1 VLSGW
6 LALVALVTA
15 GLWGVRSALDKSHM
29 AMAYLLLVLGASA
42 RHGGR
47 LGLALAVVCFLSF
60 NFFLLPPYYTF
71 AIAQPLDWFVLFT
84 FLVTAAVAAQLLD
97 TTRSQAAAAQ
107 QRADEIDRLSTLGA
121 ETLNAPGAEEAV
133 QAIARVLRDTL
144 GVGLCEIHGWNA
156 EQKSLRL
163 IGSGGETDPEPT
175 GGADELLRYVAQ
187 ERAAVVV
194 RTDRTTHVA
203 SRGDLGVDAILT
215 GYDDARVFLIPL
227 EVRGAVVGVLRL
239 ADPGAIHLGDERAR
253 FAGVLS
259 YYAALGLERV
269 RLGAE
274 EARAKALKE
283 EDRLKDALL
292 ASVSHDLRTPLT
304 TIKALAY
311 ELRATGDERVVS
323 IEREADR
330 LNRLV
335 ADLLD
340 LSRIRGG
347 GLPLKLE
354 INAADDL
361 VGAALAGVRGLP
373 GASAIRAE
381 VKSDEGVLL
390 GRFDFVQALRA
401 LTNLLEN
408 ALKHCGGQPVEL
420 KVGRVGDRL
429 LFRVLDRGPGVP
441 AEETERIFEPFYKA
455 PGSPSTGAG
464 LGLAIAR
471 RSAEAQGGAVRLES
485 RPGGGSVFTLD
496 LAAADVTELPA

>member
-1 VLSGW
+1 VLLGW
-6 LALVALVTA
+6 LALVAVVTA
-15 GLWGVRSALDKSHM
+15 GLWGLRSALDKSHM

-42 RHGGR
+42 RHGRR
-47 LGLALAVVCFLSF
+47 LGLTLAVVCFLSF
-60 NFFLLPPYYTF
+60 NFFLLPPNYTF
-71 AIAQPLDWFVLFT
+71 RISQPLDWIVLFT
-84 FLVTAAVAAQLLD
+84 FLMTAAVAAQLLD
-97 TTRSQAAAAQ
+97 AARNQAAAAE
-107 QRADEIDRLSTLGA
+107 QRADEIDRLSTLGV

-144 GVGLCEIHGWNA
+144 GVALCEIHAWDT
-156 EQKSLRL
+156 EQKLLRL
-163 IGSGGETDPEPT
+163 IGSAGERYPEPA
-175 GGADELLRYVAQ
+175 GGADEMLRYVAE
-187 ERAAVVV
+187 ERAVVV
-194 RTDRTTHVA
+194 VRADGTMHVA
-203 SRGDLGVDAILT
+203 SRGDLDVDAILT
-215 GYDDARVFLIPL
+215 GYADARVILIPL
-227 EVRGAVVGVLRL
+227 EVRGAVVGALRL
-239 ADPGAIHLGDERAR
+239 ADPGAFPLRAAQAR

-259 YYAALGLERV
+259 YYAALGVERV

-304 TIKALAY
+304 TIKALAH

-323 IEREADR
+323 IEKEADR

-347 GLPLKLE
+347 ALPLKLE

-361 VGAALAGVRGLP
+361 VGAALDGVRGLP

-381 VKSDEGVLL
+381 VTGDEGLLL

-441 AEETERIFEPFYKA
+441 AEEAERIFEPFYKA
-455 PGSPSTGAG
+455 PGSPSSGAG

-471 RSAEAQGGAVRLES
+471 RTAEAQGGTVRVES
-485 RPGGGSVFTLD
+485 RPGGGSVFTLE
-496 LAAADVTELPA
+496 LAAADVAELPA